1 MGDTTRKSQRQI
13 GPSRGRLLLRVDDSL
28 ESWEVLKNWRC
39 GLPYASLCFVHETRL
54 DPPPGRERSG
64 GVACVSLELGRRAA
78 PQGPGVQGGSRA
90 IVSTSRGSSSG
101 VQAAGVRGSG
111 EVQARPRAGSGG
123 ASQTKELSSRIRQAG
138 DNEAELSSLTRKATP
153 ARGSKTLGRHISAA
167 RRP

>member
-28 ESWEVLKNWRC
+28 ESWEVLKNWLC

-111 EVQARPRAGSGG
+111 EVQARPRAGRSGPDQSAKLNDS
-123 ASQTKELSSRIRQAG
+123 ASGRQRG
-138 DNEAELSSLTRKATP
+138 GVKQPDSESD
-153 ARGSKTLGRHISAA
+153 ARA
-167 RRP
+167 R